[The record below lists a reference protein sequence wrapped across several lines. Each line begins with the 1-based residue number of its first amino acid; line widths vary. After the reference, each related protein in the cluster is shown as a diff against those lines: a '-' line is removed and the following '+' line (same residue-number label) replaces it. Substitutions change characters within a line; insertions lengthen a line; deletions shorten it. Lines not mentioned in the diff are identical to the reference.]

1 MASVSVDDMRYLI
14 ARVYP
19 SDNWKKRVRR
29 MSDNQVCAIY
39 FSFLKQGK
47 FEKKKKPV
55 SLPPDGWDLMECDI
69 SEKEPC
75 ESGVDPRTD
84 AFAVDTA
91 EQLYFEL

>member
-39 FSFLKQGK
+39 FSFLEQGK
-47 FEKKKKPV
+47 FDKKPV
-55 SLPPDGWDLMECDI
+55 KKNC
-69 SEKEPC
+69 SESVDESCTEPLN
-75 ESGVDPRTD
+75 EPGTD

>member
-39 FSFLKQGK
+39 FSFLEKGK
-47 FEKKKKPV
+47 FEKKPV
-55 SLPPDGWDLMECDI
+55 KDRIGSANDRGRNDGLGSCA
-69 SEKEPC
+69 EPRD
-75 ESGVDPRTD
+75 VPHTD
-84 AFAVDTA
+84 VFAVDTA
-91 EQLYFEL
+91 EQLYFDL